1 MMCDT
6 WRGLLLL
13 AKDAEAFGKLM
24 REDTGC
30 TSSAD
35 KQRVFFLS
43 LAASSTLSAVFMLLE
58 R

>member
-1 MMCDT
+1 M
-6 WRGLLLL
+6 LL